1 MKNDI
6 IYILSYLNL
15 SYYVDDNR
23 LGKIAIKVARKP
35 RHRIIWYSD
44 RHFWNYIDLLRLIE
58 TAYG

>member
-1 MKNDI
+1 
-6 IYILSYLNL
+6 
-15 SYYVDDNR
+15 
-23 LGKIAIKVARKP
+23 VARKP